1 MSVYPNRSMNH
12 EIDAFLTRIF
22 PDEELRTW
30 VQGVFADMLVPV
42 DHRHSCH
49 IYIWYGTG
57 GNGKTALY
65 KLLKG
70 ACGSHIAEV
79 DKEILTTGGYLKTKY
94 YEQAA
99 NRNMLMVLDGSD
111 AQISLNN
118 VKKLFDL
125 QPEPNMKSL
134 YIDPRVP
141 ELRAPCGDI
150 HIICNTLPR
159 FDPGQFADK
168 SFPNK
173 ILLSMI
179 KRRIFVIPFNE
190 KITGGFVDP
199 VNPVWF
205 PYMWQRLVQTY
216 ADKLMFDM
224 TTSGVQTVYPKAVED
239 ATAMLYYP
247 GQKSSFERFCD
258 EHVLINEEANTTR
271 MNDIMKAYH
280 DWLETQPSPGRRVRR
295 EEAYDV
301 LIERFPLV
309 TEGGVIKNLIVV

>member
-1 MSVYPNRSMNH
+1 MSVYPNRSINH
-12 EIDAFLTRIF
+12 EIDAFLTKIF

-30 VQGVFADMLVPV
+30 IQGVFADMLEPV
-42 DHRHSCH
+42 DHRPNR

-57 GNGKTALY
+57 ANGKTALY

-79 DKEILTTGGYLKTKY
+79 DKEILTAGGYLKSKY

-125 QPEPNMKSL
+125 QPEPNMKFN

-150 HIICNTLPR
+150 HMICNTLPR
-159 FDPGQFADK
+159 FDVGPFADK
-168 SFPNK
+168 NFQNK
-173 ILLSMI
+173 MMLENI
-179 KRRIFVIPFNE
+179 KRRIVVIPFNE
-190 KITGGFVDP
+190 RITGGLVDP

-216 ADKLMFDM
+216 ADELMWRM
-224 TTSGVQTVYPKAVED
+224 TTQGIEKQVPKAVQD

-258 EHVLINEEANTTR
+258 EHVRISEEANGSR
-271 MNDIMKAYH
+271 MNDIMKAYN
-280 DWLETQPSPGRRVRR
+280 DWLELQPSHGRRVRR
-295 EEAYDV
+295 EEAYDA
-301 LIERFPLV
+301 LFARFPLV
-309 TEGGVIKNLIVV
+309 TEDGVIKNLVIV